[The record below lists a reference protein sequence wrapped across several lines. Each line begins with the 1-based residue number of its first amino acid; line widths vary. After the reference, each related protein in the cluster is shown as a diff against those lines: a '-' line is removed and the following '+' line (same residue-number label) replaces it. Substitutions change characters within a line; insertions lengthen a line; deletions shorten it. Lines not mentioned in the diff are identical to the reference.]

1 MPKSAWWDEE
11 FDVVVAGGGGA
22 GLIAAVEAA
31 EAGARVLL
39 VEKQPDVGAG
49 ATGMSIGS
57 ISAAGTDLQRA
68 AGIEGDTIS
77 AHFEDLLLFAGGRE
91 SDFDLEL
98 SRLMVE
104 HAPGVIARLTEL
116 GVEFSGPHPEPPHRV
131 YRMHN
136 VTPNSQAYIEALRS
150 AAEERGVTIRT
161 ETVIDELER
170 DGGGGV
176 SRILLRHE
184 RRGETSALRVCR
196 AVVLAAGDFSAN
208 DELAREHG
216 RPPEVSAV
224 EALQPNATGD
234 GIVLAIAIGAGA
246 TGLDRGGG
254 PAFRTALP
262 PYSAPDRRLFVE
274 GAILVNRLGRRFAN
288 ELDRPALPAN
298 EQPDRLAFVV
308 FDGRLA
314 ERIATA
320 ADDTPPARDGWYR
333 EDRPFLSTFPGVAY
347 AYLDDYRGTDYL
359 FQADTVTELAEQAG
373 FPPADFEAEIGLFN
387 ASAVAGRDERWGREP
402 VGPGIVR
409 PPFYAVGPVKPIINF
424 SAGGLRVDTGMHVL
438 DEAGAVIPR
447 LYSCGANA
455 EARVFLGGHGHHL
468 AWAFGSGRIAGRNA
482 AGEQPVEGLS
492 GEALASR

>member
-1 MPKSAWWDEE
+1 MPESAWWDEE

-22 GLIAAVEAA
+22 GLMAAVEAA

-39 VEKQPDVGAG
+39 VEKAPDVGAA

-68 AGIEGDTIS
+68 AGIEGDTVD
-77 AHFEDLLLFAGGRE
+77 AHYEDLLLFAGGRE
-91 SDFDLEL
+91 SDYDLEL

-104 HAPGVIARLTEL
+104 HAPGVVGRLTEL

-136 VTPNSQAYIEALRS
+136 VVPNSQAYIDVLRR
-150 AAEERGVTIRT
+150 AAEERGVVIRT
-161 ETVIDELER
+161 ETVIDEIER
-170 DGGGGV
+170 DDAGGV
-176 SRILLRHE
+176 SRILLRHS
-184 RRGETSALRVCR
+184 RRGETSALRVCQ

-216 RPPEVSAV
+216 RSPEVSAV

-234 GIVLAIAIGAGA
+234 GIALAMAIGADA

-254 PAFRTALP
+254 PAFRTVLP

-274 GAILVNRLGRRFAN
+274 GAILVNRLGQRFAN
-288 ELDRPALPAN
+288 ELDRPAQAAN
-298 EQPDRLAFVV
+298 EQPDRMVFVV

-320 ADDTPPARDGWYR
+320 QDDRPPSRDGWYR
-333 EDRPFLSTFPGVAY
+333 EDRLFLSTFPGVAY

-359 FQADTVTELAEQAG
+359 FEADTIAGLADRTGLPA
-373 FPPADFEAEIGLFN
+373 ADFESEIERFN
-387 ASAVAGRDERWGREP
+387 AFATAGQDERWGREP
-402 VGPGIVR
+402 VGPGIVQ
-409 PPFYAVGPVKPIINF
+409 PPFFAVGPVRPIITF
-424 SAGGLRVDTGMHVL
+424 SAGGLRVDTEMHVL
-438 DEAGAVIPR
+438 DKDGAAIPR

-468 AWAFGSGRIAGRNA
+468 AWAFGTGRIAGRNA
-482 AGEQPVEGLS
+482 ATEQPVG
-492 GEALASR
+492 GPSRGAQAPR